1 MNTRTVKKGVKK
13 GAGAAAKKTVKK
25 TAKKTVKKRSG
36 RAAVK
41 AGSYEPPA
49 ALLKKY
55 ADVMVKFAL
64 GSGAG
69 IKKGDVVYLVSQLPG
84 LPLAKQ
90 IYLSVLEA
98 GGYPIVSVVDDEFK
112 LLQVENA
119 SMQQLTVFHDKYYRG
134 LADTVDHWVRVLAE
148 DDPMFLK
155 SADPAK
161 VLLSN
166 KAARKFRE
174 WLDEKEVKGKF
185 TWTLCMYPTEKM
197 AREAGLSKR
206 EYWNQIA
213 KACFLGEADPL
224 KRWKRVFGE
233 IQRVMEKLN
242 SLPID
247 KLHVT
252 AKETDLWITLGEK
265 RKWLGGSG
273 RNIPSFEIFT
283 SPDWRGTEGKIYFD
297 LPLYRYGNVIKD
309 IRLEFK
315 KGKIVKATAGQ
326 NVKMLK
332 ELIKQKNADKI
343 GEFSLT
349 DIRFS
354 KISKFMAQTLFDE
367 NFGGKYGNTH
377 IAVGKSYHD
386 TYTGDAS
393 KMTLAQFEKLGYN
406 HSQEH
411 TDIIATS
418 DRTVTALLKNGREV
432 VIYRKGKFV
441 I

>member
-1 MNTRTVKKGVKK
+1 
-13 GAGAAAKKTVKK
+13 
-25 TAKKTVKKRSG
+25 
-36 RAAVK
+36 
-41 AGSYEPPA
+41 
-49 ALLKKY
+49 LLRKY
-55 ADVMVKFAL
+55 ADVMIKFAL
-64 GSGAG
+64 GGGAG
-69 IKKGDVVYLVSQLPG
+69 MKKGDVVYLVSQIPG
-84 LPLAKQ
+84 LPLAKHV
-90 IYLSVLEA
+90 YKAVLDM
-98 GGYPIVSVVDDEFK
+98 GGHPIIGIIDDEFK
-112 LLQVENA
+112 LLQVQNA
-119 SMQQLTVFHDKYYRG
+119 SKEQLTIFHDKYYRG
-134 LADTVDHWVRVLAE
+134 LADTIDHWVRILAE
-148 DDPMFLK
+148 EDPMYLK

-166 KAARKFRE
+166 QAARKFRE
-174 WLDEKEVKGKF
+174 WLDDKEDKGRF
-185 TWTLCMYPTEKM
+185 TWTLCLYATEKM
-197 AREAGLSKR
+197 AREAGLSLK

-213 KACFLGEADPL
+213 KACFLNEPNPL
-224 KRWKRVFGE
+224 MRWKSVFSE
-233 IQRVMEKLN
+233 MQRVLGRLN
-242 SLPID
+242 SLPIE

-252 AKETDLWITLGEK
+252 AKETDLWITMGEK

-283 SPDWRGTEGKIYFD
+283 SPDWRGTEGKIFFD

-326 NVKMLK
+326 NGKMLK

-349 DIRFS
+349 DTRFS
-354 KISKFMAQTLFDE
+354 RITKFMAETLFDE

-386 TYTGDAS
+386 TYAGDAS
-393 KMTLAQFEKLGYN
+393 KMTKAQFEKLGFN

-418 DRTVTALLKNGREV
+418 DRTVTAVLKGGREV
-432 VIYRKGKFV
+432 MIYRKGKFV